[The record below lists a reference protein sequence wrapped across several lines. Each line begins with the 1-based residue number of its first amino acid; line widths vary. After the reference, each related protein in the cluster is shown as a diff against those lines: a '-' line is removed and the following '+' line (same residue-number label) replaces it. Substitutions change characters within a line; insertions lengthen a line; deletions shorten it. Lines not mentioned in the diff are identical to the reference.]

1 MGHDHDHLPSEIRHE
16 KPLWWALG
24 LTCTFLVVEVVG
36 AFWTNSLALLSDAA
50 HMATDTLALMI
61 ALVAVRLSRRPPD
74 ARRTYGY
81 ARLEALGAM
90 VNGALLFVVAAYI
103 LWEAI
108 QRFRTPVEIASTGM
122 LVIAAFGLCIN
133 LVSMRLLRAGSGE
146 SLNVKG
152 AYLEVW
158 ADMLGSVAVIVGALL
173 IRWTGWK
180 VIDPILAVLI
190 GLWVLPRTWV
200 LMREAINVLLEGV
213 PKGIQVEAVRAK
225 LCAHEGVRDVHD
237 LHVWALASSTPAL
250 TAHVVV
256 ADGVDADGL
265 RRQLGTLLHEAF
277 GIDHVTLQVEAD
289 HCGDDCGDGTPA
301 TRHSHAG
308 HDHGDHGH
316 GHGHDHGHG
325 PREPGHPRPDAQGH
339 HGTPHA

>member
-1 MGHDHDHLPSEIRHE
+1 MGHDHDHLPSQIRHE

-24 LTCTFLVVEVVG
+24 LTTTFLVVEVVG

-50 HMATDTLALMI
+50 HMATDALALMI

-90 VNGALLFVVAAYI
+90 INGAMLFVVAAYI

-108 QRFRTPVEIASTGM
+108 GRFRQPQEIASSGM
-122 LVIAAFGLCIN
+122 LVIAAAGLVIN
-133 LVSMRLLRAGSGE
+133 LISMRLLQAGSGE

-158 ADMLGSVAVIVGALL
+158 ADMLGSVAVIAGALL
-173 IRWTGWK
+173 IKWTGWK
-180 VIDPILAVLI
+180 PIDPILAVLI
-190 GLWVLPRTWV
+190 GLWVLPRTYV

-213 PKGIQVEAVRAK
+213 PKGMDVARVRDSLAGHAAV
-225 LCAHEGVRDVHD
+225 LDVHD

-250 TAHVVV
+250 TAHIVMR
-256 ADGVDADGL
+256 DGTDADTL
-265 RRQLGTLLHEAF
+265 RRELGGRLHDDF
-277 GIDHVTLQVEAD
+277 GIEHVTLQIEAD
-289 HCGDDCGDGTPA
+289 HCGEACGGPA
-301 TRHSHAG
+301 PANGGGHEGHEG
-308 HDHGDHGH
+308 HDHG
-316 GHGHDHGHG
+316 
-325 PREPGHPRPDAQGH
+325 EDAQGH
-339 HGTPHA
+339 RGHVHR